1 MGNVVNLASVRKV
14 DARVKAARSAD
25 ANAVKFGRSK
35 AEKALQTA
43 RAAKAKRDLDGKRI
57 E

>member
-43 RAAKAKRDLDGKRI
+43 RAAKAKRDLDGKRV